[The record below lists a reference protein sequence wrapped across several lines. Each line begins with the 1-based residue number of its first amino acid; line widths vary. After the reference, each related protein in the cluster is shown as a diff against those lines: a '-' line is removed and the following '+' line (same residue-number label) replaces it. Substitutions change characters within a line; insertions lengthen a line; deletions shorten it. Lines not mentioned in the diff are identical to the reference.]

1 MGLGYNGLCVKG
13 LREEAPVSKV
23 GLDVVASLKDQRNH
37 ELQHLPGDKVP
48 ISPNNN
54 GGSMVILRIANALLD
69 DLTRLAVGI
78 IWRSAVLAL
87 FIAPVWGI
95 YHAL

>member
-48 ISPNNN
+48 ISP
-54 GGSMVILRIANALLD
+54 
-69 DLTRLAVGI
+69 
-78 IWRSAVLAL
+78 
-87 FIAPVWGI
+87 
-95 YHAL
+95 

>member
-78 IWRSAVLAL
+78 IWRAAILSPIIYGVYRAL
-87 FIAPVWGI
+87 
-95 YHAL
+95 

>member
-1 MGLGYNGLCVKG
+1 MGLGYNGVWVKG

-48 ISPNNN
+48 ISP
-54 GGSMVILRIANALLD
+54 
-69 DLTRLAVGI
+69 
-78 IWRSAVLAL
+78 
-87 FIAPVWGI
+87 
-95 YHAL
+95 